1 MGPRLVA
8 GLMAGWAGI
17 AAADMP
23 PMEWA
28 AVGEAVILVYPLAFV
43 TEDEAKLLRGFL
55 TDAEP
60 LARLMPLDGF
70 GAVAMSPDD
79 GLWREGGWVG
89 SVTPVGGMAGA
100 GDAAEGALAGCNARR
115 TGQAGCVVVVEVQ
128 PR

>member
-28 AVGEAVILVYPLAFV
+28 AVGEAVILVY
-43 TEDEAKLLRGFL
+43 
-55 TDAEP
+55 
-60 LARLMPLDGF
+60 PLDGF